1 MRVNWVR
8 TAVALIATIIL
19 GELLTVAPARA
30 QAQFPRDFQVAGKP
44 GAQTSFLGV
53 AVTDIDPDRVS
64 RLKLDEERGIEV
76 THVAEN
82 SPADKAGIQP
92 GDVLLTY
99 NGENILGS
107 QQFVRLVQETPIGR
121 KVKVQVW
128 RNGKTHLLTA
138 EIGSAPAKPFGIPAN
153 FANFPVPYPHYSGM
167 MDIPMPILVWQNT
180 LLGAQLEELDK
191 PMAEYFGVKGG
202 MLVRAIE
209 NGSPA
214 FQGRLESGRR
224 NYRYWFRDCE
234 DGSRYKLLFP
244 LGALD
249 RPAHHPRCH
258 SRSQGS
264 EGHPSGARPAA
275 LASSQSSDLVAPWTG
290 HRFCM

>member
-19 GELLTVAPARA
+19 GESSAVIPARA
-30 QAQFPRDFQVAGKP
+30 QAQRPRDFQAAGRP

-92 GDVLLTY
+92 ADVLLTY

-121 KVKVQVW
+121 KVKIQVW
-128 RNGKTHLLTA
+128 RSGKTQSLTA

-153 FANFPVPYPHYSGM
+153 FANFAVPYSHYSAM

-180 LLGAQLEELDK
+180 VLGAQLEELDK
-191 PMAEYFGVKGG
+191 PMAQYFGVKGG

-214 FQGRLESGRR
+214 SKAGLQVGDVITGIGSETVRTARDLSS
-224 NYRYWFRDCE
+224 YFRSERSTGQPTTLVATRDHKE
-234 DGSRYKLLFP
+234 VKVTLP
-244 LGALD
+244 ALD
-249 RPAHHPRCH
+249 RR
-258 SRSQGS
+258 R
-264 EGHPSGARPAA
+264 
-275 LASSQSSDLVAPWTG
+275 
-290 HRFCM
+290 